1 MKAIKYV
8 KHRDEI
14 FEISAVNWDEKTV
27 PQLFNGSSP
36 TGEIYLISDNSKR
49 FLTPFLPALKGKRIQ
64 MKHPKVHLM
73 RALKLNGDKD
83 DDKPRALSC
92 DFKNLGTLKR
102 GLLYFLKKHYRSVDP
117 MCIII
122 IPETLFTYY
131 FHSKEIVDIIVE
143 EQGIPDLIQ
152 DQFKNDPVM
161 KEIRNEVIGSSP
173 SMLYIHSGIYV
184 HSKTSSPVLI
194 FGESGTGKQLLARQ
208 IFKHSLKCNKVFMIE
223 NCASFQKKDFDAEMF
238 GYTKGTFTNAVQDKE
253 GLLIEMDGGTLY
265 FDEIS
270 ELSSA
275 NQLNLLRFIE
285 KGEVTQIGSINP
297 KKTNVRI
304 IFATSYDPE
313 TLVKEGRLRKDLFF
327 RLQDHKIRTVTL
339 REYPDD
345 IPLLASYFWENE
357 FDQPP
362 LTNEV
367 LDYLKTKRWPG
378 NARQLR
384 CVIDSI
390 LDYFPGVVPTIEHF
404 KMLDK
409 IEKDKLVRLPSDPD
423 IGKEELDKINWI
435 NHVIRAQ
442 NIIRDIKVELRP
454 LINHKSDVMS
464 KPGKVEDIKNYVEE
478 QLDLLDDLCRNPI
491 YFKSY
496 NLYDNTRRFRF
507 ELEQM
512 LLDWQISIKKF
523 REIWYENVQE
533 YYRGIFEEVFELVWR
548 PQYRP
553 RIKRNNKIKKGNHK
567 VA

>member
-1 MKAIKYV
+1 
-8 KHRDEI
+8 
-14 FEISAVNWDEKTV
+14 
-27 PQLFNGSSP
+27 
-36 TGEIYLISDNSKR
+36 
-49 FLTPFLPALKGKRIQ
+49 
-64 MKHPKVHLM
+64 
-73 RALKLNGDKD
+73 
-83 DDKPRALSC
+83 
-92 DFKNLGTLKR
+92 
-102 GLLYFLKKHYRSVDP
+102 
-117 MCIII
+117 
-122 IPETLFTYY
+122 
-131 FHSKEIVDIIVE
+131 
-143 EQGIPDLIQ
+143 
-152 DQFKNDPVM
+152 
-161 KEIRNEVIGSSP
+161 
-173 SMLYIHSGIYV
+173 
-184 HSKTSSPVLI
+184 
-194 FGESGTGKQLLARQ
+194 
-208 IFKHSLKCNKVFMIE
+208 MIE